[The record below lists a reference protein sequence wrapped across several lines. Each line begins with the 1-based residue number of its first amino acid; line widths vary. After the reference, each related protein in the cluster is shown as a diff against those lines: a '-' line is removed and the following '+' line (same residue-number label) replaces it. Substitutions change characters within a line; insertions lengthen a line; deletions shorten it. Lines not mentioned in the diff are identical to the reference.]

1 MKSAR
6 LIGALARGGRWTVM
20 SKSRTRHSG
29 RNPPTPTA
37 TTVGGPGRRP
47 SAADLLPGA
56 KPAINLGSM
65 LAKAGPVSA
74 KAGTLLPGLHSSASK
89 SATISTQQAGEAMRC
104 AAKGVRL
111 IQHRHFAQGIELL
124 NRAIEL
130 QPSMAS
136 LRHDLGVAL
145 MAAGQLK
152 QAAAAFNAALALD
165 PRLPSAH
172 FYIGQILETLGR
184 QDKAIPAFEAAVALA
199 PDVIAAQMRLG
210 SFYLDRRMY
219 AKSEAAFR
227 AAAAAGKG
235 TVTAAIAEAG
245 ALEASGA
252 IDEAVAAIRALV
264 DSYPENAVCHSL
276 LAMYAAK
283 AGNSAESARHFER
296 AAELS
301 PAMAAAWSGLAV
313 NKKFTA
319 GDGPLIARMNAALT
333 RANLPLRARKSLHLA
348 LGKAHDDLGNYEAAI
363 RNFEAGGLIRLGD
376 GFDRAAHARRIDWT
390 IAATPPGYRDRQ
402 PDPGIEDAAPIL
414 IVGMPRSGTTL
425 TEQILSSHPEIA
437 AAGELRFWGFLD
449 LPRDDYWSLTA
460 TPEAVRRVADDY
472 LATLR
477 AFGPGAKRI
486 TDKMPD
492 NFLLLGLIHRVFPNA
507 TLIHCRRHPID
518 TALSILAT
526 DFTSPLEYAS
536 ERGDLVF
543 FYRQYERLMAH
554 WRKVLPTDRLIEV
567 DYEALVADPEPQTRR
582 LLSACG
588 LDWNDACLAPHL
600 NTRKVETAS
609 VWQVRQPIYRTSVER
624 WRRYEPW
631 LGELREL
638 AP

>member
-130 QPSMAS
+130 RPSMAS

-172 FYIGQILETLGR
+172 FHIGQILETLGR

-199 PDVIAAQMRLG
+199 PDVVAAQMRLG

-245 ALEASGA
+245 RAGGFGRNRRGGRARSALLSIPIPRTRSAFASG
-252 IDEAVAAIRALV
+252 
-264 DSYPENAVCHSL
+264 Y
-276 LAMYAAK
+276 
-283 AGNSAESARHFER
+283 
-296 AAELS
+296 
-301 PAMAAAWSGLAV
+301 
-313 NKKFTA
+313 
-319 GDGPLIARMNAALT
+319 
-333 RANLPLRARKSLHLA
+333 
-348 LGKAHDDLGNYEAAI
+348 
-363 RNFEAGGLIRLGD
+363 
-376 GFDRAAHARRIDWT
+376 
-390 IAATPPGYRDRQ
+390 
-402 PDPGIEDAAPIL
+402 
-414 IVGMPRSGTTL
+414 
-425 TEQILSSHPEIA
+425 
-437 AAGELRFWGFLD
+437 
-449 LPRDDYWSLTA
+449 
-460 TPEAVRRVADDY
+460 VRR
-472 LATLR
+472 
-477 AFGPGAKRI
+477 
-486 TDKMPD
+486 
-492 NFLLLGLIHRVFPNA
+492 
-507 TLIHCRRHPID
+507 
-518 TALSILAT
+518 
-526 DFTSPLEYAS
+526 
-536 ERGDLVF
+536 
-543 FYRQYERLMAH
+543 
-554 WRKVLPTDRLIEV
+554 
-567 DYEALVADPEPQTRR
+567 
-582 LLSACG
+582 
-588 LDWNDACLAPHL
+588 
-600 NTRKVETAS
+600 
-609 VWQVRQPIYRTSVER
+609 
-624 WRRYEPW
+624 
-631 LGELREL
+631 
-638 AP
+638 